1 MAKTKIPSSNPIGLR
16 RNELGEV
23 SGTDNSYGFS
33 RAVRGYDPKEVDE
46 YIDNLLDNYR
56 NAQRVLDQNREE
68 FENERELISCE
79 VDGLKSQKAEWEA
92 KIAEYQA
99 VIDDLSNKMVE
110 SAGDEAVEEM
120 RKLRDQIKKYER
132 KDAEN
137 QEIIDN
143 LSNQL
148 GESQKII
155 NTLNAKSNTNIREV
169 EDLNAK
175 IRELQASVDSSADA
189 EAAKMQLTTENM
201 QLTAQIAELEKANAD
216 NAAMVD
222 TLSRENEEN
231 VAKVAELT
239 DKMVT
244 LEDIASEYE
253 KIRAEHDD
261 LVKHV
266 EDSEATIENLRNQL
280 LVVNDMV
287 KENEDLRAQIN
298 TFQTQMSDYDEILAD
313 RDSLR
318 GEFNDIAKENE
329 DLRAQIDTFQTQMND
344 YDELLADRD
353 SLRNELEGFQS
364 QFDETRSAMK
374 EKDEALEQCI
384 DQLSKLEE
392 SISLIQYQIDEAKT
406 RAQKA

>member
-1 MAKTKIPSSNPIGLR
+1 MAKTKIPSSNPKGLR

-110 SAGDEAVEEM
+110 SAGDEAVQEM
-120 RKLRDQIKKYER
+120 RKLRDQIKKFER

-175 IRELQASVDSSADA
+175 IRELQATVDSSADA
-189 EAAKMQLTTENM
+189 EAAKLQLTTENM
-201 QLTAQIAELEKANAD
+201 QLTAQVAELEKANAD
-216 NAAMVD
+216 NAALVD

-231 VAKVAELT
+231 VAKVADLT
-239 DKMVT
+239 DRMAS
-244 LEDIASEYE
+244 LEDIAADYE
-253 KIRAEHDD
+253 KIRADHED
-261 LVKHV
+261 LLKQT

-298 TFQTQMSDYDEILAD
+298 TFQA
-313 RDSLR
+313 
-318 GEFNDIAKENE
+318 
-329 DLRAQIDTFQTQMND
+329 QMND

-353 SLRNELEGFQS
+353 SLREELEGFQS

>member
-1 MAKTKIPSSNPIGLR
+1 MAKTKIPSSNPGVLR

-23 SGTDNSYGFS
+23 SGQDNSYGFS

-110 SAGDEAVEEM
+110 SAGDEAVQEM
-120 RKLRDQIKKYER
+120 RKLRDQIKKMER

-175 IRELQASVDSSADA
+175 IRELQAAVDSSADA
-189 EAAKMQLTTENM
+189 EAEKIKLTTENM
-201 QLTAQIAELEKANAD
+201 QLSKQVEELEKSNAD

-231 VAKVAELT
+231 IAKVTELS
-239 DKMVT
+239 DRMVA
-244 LEDIASEYE
+244 LEDSAAEYE
-253 KIRAEHDD
+253 KIKVEYDD
-261 LVKHV
+261 LVRKS

-298 TFQTQMSDYDEILAD
+298 TFQTQM
-313 RDSLR
+313 
-318 GEFNDIAKENE
+318 
-329 DLRAQIDTFQTQMND
+329 ND
-344 YDELLADRD
+344 YDELLAERD
-353 SLRNELEGFQS
+353 NLREELEGFQS
-364 QFDETRSAMK
+364 QFDETNSAMK